1 MEGNTVSEITH
12 QGLRRQPAQDR
23 STQRIELILDTTA
36 RLIDEVGYTG
46 ISPALIARNAEM
58 SGPAVYR
65 YFSDLDAIV
74 NALAT
79 RVLDRFLVRIGEMLA
94 DPALTWEGAMAGAV
108 DIYADMF
115 ANEPGF
121 RIVRLQGSAAASPA
135 ESRGDTGVIADAV
148 IGYFKPRF
156 ETWDRPL
163 FREHVQ
169 VMIEIIEAL
178 VTLASE
184 SDQYEFF
191 IAEAKRVS
199 TGYLGSYLAEVPGT
213 PPAA

>member
-1 MEGNTVSEITH
+1 MH
-12 QGLRRQPAQDR
+12 PGLRRQPSQDR

-36 RLIDEVGYTG
+36 RLIDQVGYSS
-46 ISPALIARNAEM
+46 ISPALIARNAAM

-65 YFSDLDAIV
+65 YFSDLDAIIS
-74 NALAT
+74 ALAA
-79 RVLDRFLVRIGEMLA
+79 RVMERFLLRIGDMLA
-94 DPALTWEGAMAGAV
+94 DSDLVWQDAMAGAV

-121 RIVRLQGSAAASPA
+121 RIVRLQGSAAKVPIDSQ
-135 ESRGDTGVIADAV
+135 RDTSAIADAV

-156 ETWDRPL
+156 EAWDRPL

-178 VTLASE
+178 VTRAFE
-184 SDQYEFF
+184 STQFDFF

-199 TGYLGSYLAEVPGT
+199 TDYLATYLAEVPGT
-213 PPAA
+213 PPATQGQ

>member
-1 MEGNTVSEITH
+1 MSDITH
-12 QGLRRQPAQDR
+12 QSLRRQPSQDR
-23 STQRIELILDTTA
+23 STQRIELILDTAAT
-36 RLIDEVGYTG
+36 LIDEVGYTG
-46 ISPALIARNAEM
+46 ISPALIARNAGM

-65 YFSDLDAIV
+65 YFSDLDAIIS
-74 NALAT
+74 ALAA

-94 DPALTWEGAMAGAV
+94 DPKLTWEEAMAGAV

-121 RIVRLQGSAAASPA
+121 RIVRLQGSAAATPA
-135 ESRGDTGVIADAV
+135 RTQRDTGVIAAAV

-163 FREHVQ
+163 FHEHVQ

-178 VTLASE
+178 VTRAFNSNE
-184 SDQYEFF
+184 YDFF

-199 TGYLGSYLAEVPGT
+199 TGYLGTYLAEVPGT
-213 PPAA
+213 PPTE